1 MGVISSIFT
10 WWFSFLFH
18 LALVFFEGHN
28 LEECLGLPLHLICGL
43 SLTFLEALK
52 AEDDPVLYVCVCVQV
67 DMCACAHMCACV
79 CNETCMI
86 AL

>member
-52 AEDDPVLYVCVCVQV
+52 AEDDPVLYVCVCVCRLTCV
-67 DMCACAHMCACV
+67 CMCAYVCMCV
-79 CNETCMI
+79 
-86 AL
+86 

>member
-1 MGVISSIFT
+1 MVVLFSVSFSLGV
-10 WWFSFLFH
+10 L
-18 LALVFFEGHN
+18 EGHN

-43 SLTFLEALK
+43 SLRFSRSTEK
-52 AEDDPVLYVCVCVQV
+52 MILYCMCVYAGRRVCE
-67 DMCACAHMCACV
+67 CAHMTLCACV